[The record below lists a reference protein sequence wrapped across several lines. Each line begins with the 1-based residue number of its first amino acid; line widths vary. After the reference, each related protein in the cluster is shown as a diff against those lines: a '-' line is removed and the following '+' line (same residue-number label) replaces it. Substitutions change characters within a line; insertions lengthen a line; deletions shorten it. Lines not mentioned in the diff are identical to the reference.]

1 MSRFSKVENFEYDW
15 ILTIN
20 GTIGLQLDILL
31 TETYSSISNIMIRT
45 SVRRVVVN
53 SNKFDVR
60 SISNSSIRFNVP
72 NNQRTPP
79 PAVRPPTSPIIVTEG
94 GPKGGSQKQ
103 KKKFSFA
110 GFLFKTAFWASVV
123 YGGTLFVATK
133 NDKVMDFIIDKQPP
147 YYEEL
152 LNVIEHGSIED
163 LKRQLRDTQHK
174 ISNFDFKLPS
184 KAKIDEFTHELESRG
199 ENLIEETKRKLGT
212 STGAKPRQAI
222 PEGNSAPTPAEQ
234 LQKPV
239 ETIHK
244 TVDHLPLIQL
254 DKGIASSV
262 DSSIKST
269 IKSFNDLILSID
281 AGSQSG
287 NESLMREITENVGK
301 LSSKLNKLTLSF
313 DEELQSKLKISQS
326 ELLSSYTKKELELT
340 ENLLHQFHHEK
351 AQMEK
356 KLGSRLDQEIEATK
370 QTISQAAVNA
380 VSMMR
385 VEQTKNFEKL
395 IKGKID
401 QERDGRLANLDKL
414 NSRITEL
421 ENFSTSLE
429 SQLVANHQKSLIQ
442 QSLTKLKSLLLG
454 ASSEQEKPRLISP
467 YVDNLAKVSHEYKDE
482 LIALALQDLQPLLS
496 RESTQSILSTPQ
508 LLTRWEQLV
517 PELRSASLLPPNAGL
532 LGHLSSMLFSKLLF
546 PVKGAKPDGKDI
558 ESVIGRVESS
568 LARGELD
575 VAVEEAANLKGWSRK
590 LADDWVKEGRKKLE
604 IEFLMKII
612 DAESKIL

>member
-1 MSRFSKVENFEYDW
+1 
-15 ILTIN
+15 
-20 GTIGLQLDILL
+20 
-31 TETYSSISNIMIRT
+31 MIRT

-60 SISNSSIRFNVP
+60 SISNSSIRFTVP
-72 NNQRTPP
+72 NNQTPP
-79 PAVRPPTSPIIVTEG
+79 PVKVPTTPVVVVEG
-94 GPKGGSQKQ
+94 GNKGGNKGGNQGQ
-103 KKKFSFA
+103 KKKFSLT
-110 GFLFKTAFWASVV
+110 GLLFKTAFWASVV

-163 LKRQLRDTQHK
+163 LKKQLKGAQQK
-174 ISNFDFKLPS
+174 ISDFDFKFPS

-199 ENLIEETKRKLGT
+199 ENLIEETKKKLGT
-212 STGAKPRQAI
+212 HSGVRPRQ
-222 PEGNSAPTPAEQ
+222 PVSDETSAPTPAEQ

-239 ETIHK
+239 ETVHRS
-244 TVDHLPLIQL
+244 VEHLPLIQL

-281 AGSQSG
+281 AGSHTGSK
-287 NESLMREITENVGK
+287 NESLIREITENVSK
-301 LSSKLNKLTLSF
+301 LSSKLNSLTLSF

-356 KLGSRLDQEIEATK
+356 KLGSRLNQEIEATK

-395 IKGKID
+395 IKDKID
-401 QERDGRLANLDKL
+401 QERDGRLANLEKL
-414 NSRITEL
+414 NSRVTDL
-421 ENFSTSLE
+421 ENFSTALE
-429 SQLVANHQKSLIQ
+429 SQLVTNHQKSLIQ
-442 QSLTKLKSLLLG
+442 QSLTKLKTLLLG
-454 ASSEQEKPRLISP
+454 TSSELEKPRLISP
-467 YVDNLAKVSHEYKDE
+467 YVENLAKISSESNDE

-496 RESTQSILSTPQ
+496 RESTHSILSTPQ

-575 VAVEEAANLKGWSRK
+575 VAVEEVANLKGWSRK
-590 LADDWVKEGRKKLE
+590 LADDWVKEGRKRLE

>member
-1 MSRFSKVENFEYDW
+1 
-15 ILTIN
+15 
-20 GTIGLQLDILL
+20 
-31 TETYSSISNIMIRT
+31 MIRT

-60 SISNSSIRFNVP
+60 SISNSSIRFSVP
-72 NNQRTPP
+72 NNQVPP
-79 PAVRPPTSPIIVTEG
+79 PVKVPTTPVVAVESG
-94 GPKGGSQKQ
+94 NKGGNQGGNKGGNQGQ
-103 KKKFSFA
+103 KKKFSLA
-110 GFLFKTAFWASVV
+110 GLLFKTAFWTSVV

-163 LKRQLRDTQHK
+163 LKQQLKVAQQK
-174 ISNFDFKLPS
+174 ISDFDFKLPS
-184 KAKIDEFTHELESRG
+184 KAKIDEFTQELESRG
-199 ENLIEETKRKLGT
+199 ENLIEETKKKLGT
-212 STGAKPRQAI
+212 HSGARPGQPVSDEI
-222 PEGNSAPTPAEQ
+222 SAPTPAEQ

-239 ETIHK
+239 ET
-244 TVDHLPLIQL
+244 VQRSVEHLPLIQL

-281 AGSQSG
+281 AGSHTGSK
-287 NESLMREITENVGK
+287 NESLIREITENVSK
-301 LSSKLNKLTLSF
+301 LSSKLNSLTLSF

-340 ENLLHQFHHEK
+340 ENMLHQFHREK
-351 AQMEK
+351 TQMEK
-356 KLGSRLDQEIEATK
+356 KLSSRLNQEIEATK

-395 IKGKID
+395 IKDKID

-414 NSRITEL
+414 NSRLTEL
-421 ENFSTSLE
+421 ENFSTALE
-429 SQLVANHQKSLIQ
+429 SQLVANHRKSLIQ
-442 QSLTKLKSLLLG
+442 QSLTKLKSLLLVS
-454 ASSEQEKPRLISP
+454 SSELEKPRLVSP
-467 YVDNLAKVSHEYKDE
+467 YVENLAKISSESNDE

-496 RESTQSILSTPQ
+496 RESTHSILSTPQ

-546 PVKGAKPDGKDI
+546 PVKGAKPEGKDI

-575 VAVEEAANLKGWSRK
+575 VAVEEVANLKGWSRK
-590 LADDWVKEGRKKLE
+590 LADDWVKEGRKRLE